1 CRPKTNIVFL
11 KTHKCASSAIL
22 NILFRY
28 GTGRDLNFVL
38 PKTEGACYIGHP
50 TPFHRRLI
58 DDITIYNMTFNILT
72 HHTRYNG
79 KEIHKVMPNDTVYV
93 TILRTPCCQFES
105 LYSYCKLG
113 RIYKRNLSAFVES
126 KNLTLS
132 LARKRVVDDHVGFNQ
147 MSFDLGFRSQLPRS
161 KPQSIT
167 NFIHSIDREFDLVMI
182 AERLDESLILLKH
195 LLCWNTSDIVTFK
208 INARYAEYKEE
219 LSADVKKKLSDLNYV
234 DVMLY
239 QYFANVLERKVQEF
253 GVDKMAAEV
262 QELQKQRMKY
272 YSMCVEAEQP
282 SEVASKNYKRKDVI
296 AFKLKNNS
304 EECRQMTL
312 TERDF
317 DELVTIKQKARK
329 NKLK

>member
-1 CRPKTNIVFL
+1 
-11 KTHKCASSAIL
+11 
-22 NILFRY
+22 
-28 GTGRDLNFVL
+28 
-38 PKTEGACYIGHP
+38 
-50 TPFHRRLI
+50 
-58 DDITIYNMTFNILT
+58 MTFNILK

-79 KEIHKVMPNDTVYV
+79 KEIHKVMPSDTVYV
-93 TILRTPCCQFES
+93 TILRTPCFQFES
-105 LYSYCKLG
+105 LYSYYQLA
-113 RIYKRNLSAFVES
+113 RIYKRNLSVFVKS
-126 KNLTLS
+126 KKLTLS
-132 LARKRVVDDHVGFNQ
+132 LARKRVVYNHVGFNQ
-147 MSFDLGFRSQLPRS
+147 VSFDLGFRSQLPPS
-161 KPQSIT
+161 KHQSIT

-262 QELQKQRMKY
+262 QELQKKRMKY
-272 YSMCVEAEQP
+272 YLMCVEAEQP
-282 SEVASKNYKRKDVI
+282 SEAVSKYYKRKDVI